1 MSHVKSTEIKKN
13 KKIGKFNE
21 LSWFIGVLLGALGL
35 CLSTKADFGLS
46 MLSAPAYILHMKLHD
61 VFSWYSHGTSE
72 YIWQGMLLIIMCLI
86 IRKFKVRYIF
96 SFLTAVLF
104 GWEVDAW
111 KWILGGD
118 AAYSELWQRIIA
130 FILGTLITALA
141 VALYFRT
148 YMPLQMGELVVTEI
162 SDTYKLNCD
171 KVKLVNDFI
180 MLGVSLALTLILHH
194 KLIGVGIGTV
204 IVTFVNAPLIVL
216 FGKLLDK
223 IFDFSP
229 MFPKLMKVCNPVKYA
244 EYESSLNMKTD
255 ASTEKENS
263 AERKNGELD
272 ENKKDEAQK
281 VGK

>member
-1 MSHVKSTEIKKN
+1 MSHVKSTETKKI

-46 MLSAPAYILHMKLHD
+46 MLSAPAYILHMKLHEI
-61 VFSWYSHGTSE
+61 FSWYSHGTSE

-111 KWILGGD
+111 KWILGGGE
-118 AAYSELWQRIIA
+118 AYPELWQRIIA
-130 FILGTLITALA
+130 FILGTLISALA
-141 VALYFRT
+141 VAFYFRT
-148 YMPLQMGELVVTEI
+148 YMPLQMGELIVTEI

-180 MLGVSLALTLILHH
+180 MLGVSIALTLILHH
-194 KLIGVGIGTV
+194 KLIGVGVGTI
-204 IVTFVNAPLIVL
+204 IVTFVNAPFIVM

-229 MFPKLMKVCNPVKYA
+229 MFPKLMKVCNPGKYS
-244 EYESSLNMKTD
+244 EYEASLKTAADISSN
-255 ASTEKENS
+255 KES
-263 AERKNGELD
+263 HAGMKNGDVE
-272 ENKKDEAQK
+272 ESKKSEEQK